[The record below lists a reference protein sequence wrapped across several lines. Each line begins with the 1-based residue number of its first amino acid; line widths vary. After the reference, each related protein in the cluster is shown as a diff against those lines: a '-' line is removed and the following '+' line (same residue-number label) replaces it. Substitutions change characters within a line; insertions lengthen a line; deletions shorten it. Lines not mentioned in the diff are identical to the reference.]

1 MFCDISNI
9 SGNLYG
15 CWNVCY
21 GRWHYKKKNLSRRFK
36 IKTVFEQDDPRC
48 MQEVVERRLRHS
60 IDKED
65 DGFGKLPDL
74 IFADGG
80 ITQNKSNPYS
90 HPQCGERK
98 WKTARNKSIRYG
110 KK

>member
-1 MFCDISNI
+1 MVAGMCVMIDGII
-9 SGNLYG
+9 
-15 CWNVCY
+15 
-21 GRWHYKKKNLSRRFK
+21 KKNLSRRFK

-48 MQEVVERRLRHS
+48 MREVVERRLKHS

-80 ITQNKSNPYS
+80 ITQI
-90 HPQCGERK
+90 RAIL
-98 WKTARNKSIRYG
+98 TAIHNVEKESGKHWYG